1 MKRAVTEDVHAPA
14 RSLWLLEYEYLSSN
28 LRLSLNLTFQVLG
41 HVSERI
47 ADLHAAGFAH
57 RDLKPGNIMWQPRT
71 YTWVL
76 IDFGLAA
83 TIGEQAAVGFTP
95 TYAAPEMVIAFKAG
109 EKYCAAD
116 AAVDAWALG
125 IIAFELLLERPAFGR
140 FVNMPDVSAPFLVF
154 NHCPLRDEVH
164 LSRSSFCCK
173 S

>member
-1 MKRAVTEDVHAPA
+1 M
-14 RSLWLLEYEYLSSN
+14 
-28 LRLSLNLTFQVLG
+28 G

-47 ADLHAAGFAH
+47 AELHDAGYVH

-83 TIGEQAAVGFTP
+83 RLGSEAAVGFTAS
-95 TYAAPEMVIAFKAG
+95 YAAPEMVAAFKAG
-109 EKYCAAD
+109 AKVVRAD

-140 FVNMPDVSAPFLVF
+140 FCGAQEVRAHSAGLYSYVSKHRRIV
-154 NHCPLRDEVH
+154 EI
-164 LSRSSFCCK
+164 
-173 S
+173 